1 MKYICVNSKGILI
14 KPDEL
19 SVRYG
24 RIMNEMHLKCRFHD
38 LRHTCASLL
47 VQHGV
52 ALKSVSAWL
61 GHSSLAVTSDI
72 YTHLTFQEKLNVANT
87 IDGYMKDVDVSR

>member
-1 MKYICVNSKGILI
+1 
-14 KPDEL
+14 
-19 SVRYG
+19 
-24 RIMNEMHLKCRFHD
+24 MNEMHLRCRFHD

-52 ALKSVSAWL
+52 PMKAVSAWL

-87 IDGYMKDVDVSR
+87 IEDYMKDMNVSP